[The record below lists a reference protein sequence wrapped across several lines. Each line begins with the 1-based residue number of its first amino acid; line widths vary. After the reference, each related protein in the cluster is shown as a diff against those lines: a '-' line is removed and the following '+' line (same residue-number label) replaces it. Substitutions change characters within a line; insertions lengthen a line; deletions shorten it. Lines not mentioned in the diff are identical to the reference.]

1 MTCCRHSRML
11 GTWFNRP
18 TLRSSFSG
26 SKSCAS
32 RLGKTALRTMCSVP
46 GAWVSPN
53 ADGRSRRGS
62 QRPLNCSAEAAQ
74 PRIDA
79 IALDLWRSSTLP
91 SMYRVLIE
99 RILDACESPQV
110 TLRTK
115 AMRAVSHVIA
125 QDPSL
130 FQQDFVRRGID
141 SRMLDASPAVRDAS
155 VELVGKYV
163 VSNPALAIQYLPK
176 ICDRVADSGLSVRR
190 RVVKLLKILFGVVDD
205 ETTRV
210 DICRKLVCRVLDEDD
225 GIKVRQPSCFAAWPS
240 RMN

>member
-1 MTCCRHSRML
+1 
-11 GTWFNRP
+11 
-18 TLRSSFSG
+18 
-26 SKSCAS
+26 
-32 RLGKTALRTMCSVP
+32 
-46 GAWVSPN
+46 
-53 ADGRSRRGS
+53 
-62 QRPLNCSAEAAQ
+62 
-74 PRIDA
+74 
-79 IALDLWRSSTLP
+79 
-91 SMYRVLIE
+91 MYRVLIE

-130 FQQDFVRRGID
+130 FQQDFVRRGIE

-163 VSNPALAIQYLPK
+163 VSNPALAMQYLPK

-225 GIKVRQPSCFAAWPS
+225 GIKVRPPPRFAAWSS
-240 RMN
+240 RMS